1 MVKKIRNP
9 ETGRMVNVNGKIGQR
24 VLSQYGGGKPLSSRS
39 RDREN
44 QQRAARELKQKKA
57 QKGRNVTDK
66 KKLPDGQIIKRNKVV
81 LTNDGNK

>member
-9 ETGRMVNVNGKIGQR
+9 ETGRMVNVNGKIGQK

-44 QQRAARELKQKKA
+44 QQRAARERKQKKA
-57 QKGRNVTDK
+57 QKGRHVTDK
-66 KKLPDGQIIKRNKVV
+66 KNLPDGKILKGNQVV
-81 LTNDGNK
+81 PTNDGNK